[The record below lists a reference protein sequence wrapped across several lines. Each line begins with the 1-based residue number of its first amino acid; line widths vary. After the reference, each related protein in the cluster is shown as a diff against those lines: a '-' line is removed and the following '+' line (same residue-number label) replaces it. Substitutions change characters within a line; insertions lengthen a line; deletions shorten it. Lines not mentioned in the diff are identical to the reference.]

1 MVFLI
6 FILLFIIFVII
17 VAKETPEEWEMNAL
31 SILTALV
38 KGGMTPIAACA
49 MGGNM
54 IAESGMKS
62 VNLQDSYQKTLGYT
76 DETYTSS
83 VDSGNYT
90 RANFVAD
97 AAGYGLCQWTW
108 HTRKAALYDF
118 AKTRWKSIGDEGM
131 QVAFC
136 LAELAGEFP
145 ALWGYLQDA
154 ENLYEATGRICKE
167 YEQPAVN
174 NIEERAKFANELYM
188 SYGELLER
196 VAVTGEKGEFHLDKE
211 PAVEDAEPSSY
222 IMGTVRQGEHTPEA
236 IFMMAQL
243 KKVGY
248 DVMWDGLTNCL
259 RDFQQKKGLEV
270 DGVCGE
276 KTWRELLK

>member
-1 MVFLI
+1 
-6 FILLFIIFVII
+6 
-17 VAKETPEEWEMNAL
+17 MNAL

-62 VNLQDSYQKTLGYT
+62 NIAQRGMTKLSDEEYT
-76 DETYTSS
+76 Q
-83 VDSGNYT
+83 
-90 RANFVAD
+90 AAD
-97 AAGYGLCQWTW
+97 AKTIDFVNDGVGYGLCQWTYI
-108 HTRKAALYDF
+108 TRKADLIDF
-118 AKTRWKSIGDEGM
+118 AKRHKRSVGDESM
-131 QVAFC
+131 QVKFC
-136 LAELAGEFP
+136 IEELKSDYTDLFV
-145 ALWGYLQDA
+145 YLMGTTS
-154 ENLYEATGRICKE
+154 LYEATSKICKE
-167 YEQPAVN
+167 YECPAVN

-196 VAVTGEKGEFHLDKE
+196 AAVTGEKGDCHWDKG

-236 IFMMAQL
+236 IFMMARL

-276 KTWRELLK
+276 KTWRELMK